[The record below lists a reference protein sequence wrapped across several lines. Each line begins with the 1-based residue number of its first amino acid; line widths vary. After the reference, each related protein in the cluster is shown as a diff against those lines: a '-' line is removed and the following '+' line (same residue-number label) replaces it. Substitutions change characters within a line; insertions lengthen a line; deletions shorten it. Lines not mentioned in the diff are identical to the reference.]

1 MEVLQ
6 LQMCGISDFKKL
18 KQIARKTKCQI
29 KINGKRG
36 LPFLMNR
43 YRKRKI
49 FILFLVLIFAGL
61 MLESRFV
68 WNIEVEGLNRISKQ
82 EILSD
87 LSEMGL
93 NIGTLKSKINSKEI
107 INRIRLKRDDI
118 AWMNIDLR
126 RN

>member
-1 MEVLQ
+1 MF
-6 LQMCGISDFKKL
+6 GIADFKKL
-18 KQIARKTKCQI
+18 KQIAKKTQCQV
-29 KINGKRG
+29 KINAKRG

-49 FILFLVLIFAGL
+49 FFILLILIFVGL

-68 WNIEVEGLNRISKQ
+68 WNIEVEGLNRIDKQ
-82 EILSD
+82 EILND

-93 NIGTLKSKINSKEI
+93 NVGTLKSKVNSKEI
-107 INRIRLKRDDI
+107 INQIRLKRDDI

>member
-1 MEVLQ
+1 
-6 LQMCGISDFKKL
+6 MCGISDFKKL